1 MHNFAT
7 FSFNYRR
14 VAQNLPPPMTDSSFY
29 RGGNIPKE
37 RTATFPALIGS
48 EYPSVQHA
56 CPRIRNP
63 FVQLGTSDSERTTAT
78 GKTGKSERPR
88 PVEREVVKPD
98 PSHNKVNH
106 HSVRQS
112 DGPPS
117 FPFAPL
123 PPPSPSKPV
132 ARLEIPVLST
142 LALIPLNYL
151 TH

>member
-1 MHNFAT
+1 MHPESGIHLSDNWK
-7 FSFNYRR
+7 NR
-14 VAQNLPPPMTDSSFY
+14 
-29 RGGNIPKE
+29 KE
-37 RTATFPALIGS
+37 RASGGRS
-48 EYPSVQHA
+48 
-56 CPRIRNP
+56 
-63 FVQLGTSDSERTTAT
+63 
-78 GKTGKSERPR
+78 
-88 PVEREVVKPD
+88 EVVKPD

-123 PPPSPSKPV
+123 PPPPSKPV

-151 TH
+151 TD